1 LNGLMIAVMSFMYP
15 SLWFPDLSACRS
27 VKKRAEKVAPFM
39 QLRCH
44 ANNDAGLRDF
54 DRKRALPLP
63 NG

>member
-1 LNGLMIAVMSFMYP
+1 MYP

-54 DRKRALPLP
+54 DRKRASPLP